1 MNSDILFFFGEHMDA
16 LPLYERLEDQILTQI
31 PEVKIKVAK
40 TQITFA
46 NKRGFA
52 FVSFNPCRKAK
63 QKRQYHSQLNNIT
76 DAPWFCGDTT
86 WYWKENFPHAYEA
99 IYGNYQNNILANII
113 FVDFQQQGAR
123 GLTNAPDEDPDD
135 LSTGYYGSA
144 YRSPENW
151 TTALRSSHFSS
162 AARRGIISDRFVEA
176 ILQFWRER

>member
-63 QKRQYHSQLNNIT
+63 NRPEIWMTITFGLGYRIDSPRIDVATEPYPNRWTHHVMVGNVDEIDVELMRWIAEAADFSANKRGQY
-76 DAPWFCGDTT
+76 G
-86 WYWKENFPHAYEA
+86 K
-99 IYGNYQNNILANII
+99 
-113 FVDFQQQGAR
+113 
-123 GLTNAPDEDPDD
+123 
-135 LSTGYYGSA
+135 
-144 YRSPENW
+144 
-151 TTALRSSHFSS
+151 
-162 AARRGIISDRFVEA
+162 
-176 ILQFWRER
+176 